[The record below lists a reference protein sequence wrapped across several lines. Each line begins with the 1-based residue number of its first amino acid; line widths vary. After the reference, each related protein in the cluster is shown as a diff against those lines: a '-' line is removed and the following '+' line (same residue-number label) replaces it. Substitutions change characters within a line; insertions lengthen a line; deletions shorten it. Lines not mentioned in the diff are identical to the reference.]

1 MLNTT
6 EQVKLVE
13 RMISQAE
20 VALVNGGFTTRRV
33 VGGRGSSDISAIIVR
48 LYRLYALRDALKE
61 RSRPGLVL
69 H

>member
-1 MLNTT
+1 MLNAT
-6 EQVKLVE
+6 EQAKLVE
-13 RMISQAE
+13 RMISEAE
-20 VALVNGGFTTRRV
+20 VALVNGGFYDARV

-61 RSRPGLVL
+61 RSRPGLIL